1 MSGGRALDVAG
12 MNLPGSYLV
21 LELSNKCPLK
31 CRHCAV
37 AEAELGHPH
46 YLDYV
51 HMDRGMVRELMRD
64 LRSTGLHFDNLVMF
78 WLGEPLAN
86 PEFAEI
92 YGDVLSYN
100 RDGAVFS
107 KVEVHTNCFPLTERI
122 CRVALNDHPVP
133 QVWHMTMDA
142 IRRETY
148 VAIKGVDGFDRSHKN
163 ARRMVR
169 LKGELRARN
178 PKLVFQFIVS
188 DTNAGEAEEFTR
200 FWGEEFDRAGLKWRA
215 TGYHVPH
222 WDEHEHVFLKQLDCP
237 TPEEQDRQNAVYD
250 ALMGRMGL
258 APVVTPGVEEKVKVG
273 VGRTNLATCSGFWKS
288 PTVSS
293 DGRVTVCTRDNT
305 YHLVVGD
312 LKRRS
317 FSEIWTRSPLLAR
330 RRQQV
335 ARGDYSE
342 LPYCQTCFIP
352 RSVNYTGIVPA
363 EVARAQAAL
372 GLDAPLVELP
382 RPYAAEGASP
392 HPDDPVAYPAR
403 APAGAEVHA

>member
-1 MSGGRALDVAG
+1 MKEPRPVP
-12 MNLPGSYLV
+12 MPGSYLV

-37 AEAELGHPH
+37 SEADLGHPH
-46 YLDYV
+46 YLSYV
-51 HMDRGMVRELMRD
+51 HMSRGMVRELLRD
-64 LRSTGLHFDNLVMF
+64 LLRTGIRFDNLVMF

-92 YGDVLSYN
+92 YADVLRYN
-100 RDGAVFS
+100 DRGQIFS
-107 KVEVHTNCFPLTERI
+107 KIEVHTNCFPLTERI

-148 VAIKGVDGFDRSHKN
+148 VAIKGVDGFDKSHKN

-169 LKGELRARN
+169 LKGELGTRN

-188 DTNAGEAEEFTR
+188 DLNVGEAEEFTR
-200 FWGEEFDRAGLKWRA
+200 FWGSEFERAGLAWRA

-222 WDEHEHVFLKQLDCP
+222 WDEYEYVFLKQLDCP
-237 TPEEQDRQNAVYD
+237 TPEEQDRQNAIYD
-250 ALMGRMGL
+250 ALMSRMGL
-258 APVVTPGVEEKVKVG
+258 KPIVTPGVEEKVRRP
-273 VGRTNLATCSGFWKS
+273 VGRRNLTTCSGFWKS
-288 PTVSS
+288 PTISS

-305 YHLVVGD
+305 YHLAVGD
-312 LKRRS
+312 LKRQS
-317 FSEIWTRSPLLAR
+317 FSEIWMKSPLLNR

-335 ARGDYSE
+335 ARGDYTE

-352 RSVNYTGIVPA
+352 RSVNYTGITEE
-363 EVARAQAAL
+363 EVRAFMEGA
-372 GLDAPLVELP
+372 GLDGVLVEVP
-382 RPYAAEGASP
+382 RPYVAPGASP
-392 HPDDPVAYPAR
+392 HPDDPIAYPEKAAR
-403 APAGAEVHA
+403 VAAAAEELRVS